1 MDLFFFY
8 FIDFLFNNFRL
19 EICLFFYAFKIFR
32 QDVYI
37 KPDLPCW
44 LFLMLYETFKAELFK
59 IFLDK
64 PVISK
69 QNMNLEKK
77 PVAFLCD
84 FCFSSHLKLLFF
96 L

>member
-1 MDLFFFY
+1 
-8 FIDFLFNNFRL
+8 
-19 EICLFFYAFKIFR
+19 
-32 QDVYI
+32 
-37 KPDLPCW
+37 
-44 LFLMLYETFKAELFK
+44 MLYETFKAELFK

-84 FCFSSHLKLLFF
+84 FCFSSHLKLLLF